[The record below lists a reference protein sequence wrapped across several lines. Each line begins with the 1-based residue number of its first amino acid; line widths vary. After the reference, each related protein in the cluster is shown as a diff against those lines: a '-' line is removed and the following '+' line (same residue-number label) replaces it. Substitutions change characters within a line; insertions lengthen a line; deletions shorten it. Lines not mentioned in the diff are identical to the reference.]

1 MEYIVVVAVIAAV
14 VGGVLWNHRTK
25 LAAFSGVEFEAP
37 LPPDQVAAVVGAIYC
52 QGAKAAVRNSFS
64 GVSVR
69 RQGPLEFLFETKLG
83 DTGWIRIAAADGTGS
98 KVEAETT
105 SLHIGGTLLSDDGSP
120 IWRLSK
126 TLTDLI
132 YKMLGLAP
140 FAARMKRFQN
150 SLERKVGNQIH
161 RQLQS

>member
-1 MEYIVVVAVIAAV
+1 MEYIVGIAVIAAL

-25 LAAFSGVEFEAP
+25 QAAFTGVGFEVP
-37 LPPDQVAAVVGAIYC
+37 LPPAQVADVVSAVYC
-52 QGAKAAVRNSFS
+52 QGAKASVRSTFS

-69 RQGPLEFLFETKLG
+69 RQGPTEFLFETKLG
-83 DTGWIRIAAADGTGS
+83 DTDWIKITAAETGS
-98 KVEAETT
+98 AVEAETT

-132 YKMLGLAP
+132 YKVLGLAP

-150 SLERKVGNQIH
+150 GLERKVGNHIH